1 MLKKVLGLSALG
13 CLCLCACTNDTGSA
27 GSTEDSMVN
36 NIAKDEGDIFKV
48 AMWKGIDCLGI
59 PGYFQAASEKG
70 IFVYDVY
77 TRDNL
82 HCKSPAL
89 SMDDNTLYFDELETI
104 YQEGELVD
112 GVCGNAV
119 LLSDGQ
125 VAPLG
130 VNLIDSMKVG
140 TVDFWFKPGAEFYE
154 KSARTLLG
162 NDGARIHFFYKDG
175 ELIFQKN
182 HHNQHFFV
190 KNEVELDSG
199 WNLVAGQWGD
209 GYMSLW
215 LNGKLVAKKEHALGY
230 APAMRGIPYEN
241 LFVIGYKSYCCMEGV
256 HQYEGMT
263 TAGAFDQF
271 RISNIT
277 RYDID
282 DDATEDTT
290 AVDSVAVDTVDVDT
304 VGVDTVGV
312 DTIPAD
318 TTVKD
323 TSVVDTATQDTGV
336 VSEPLWEYFS
346 MYGIETY
353 FEKAPLPKTSPYN
366 PNVCAA
372 PALAMDDSTKF
383 MDELETIYR
392 EGTLVDGV
400 CGKAISLKDG
410 EVAPLG
416 INMIDSMKAGTV
428 EFWFR
433 PGEDF
438 DKKSIRTILGND
450 DSRMQILYSNGELV
464 FQKNH
469 ADKHYFVK
477 GAATFK
483 NDWNL
488 VAAQWGDGY
497 MSIWLNGAKVASIA
511 HEDGYVPSTRNRT
524 LENLLVIGFKSA
536 CCMEGIEVGE
546 ALSTSGAYDQLRISN
561 IARYKE
567 VSFDHE
573 FVGVTDTL
581 TAADTLLRP
590 VVIDTLAP
598 PVVVD
603 STNVQ

>member
-1 MLKKVLGLSALG
+1 
-13 CLCLCACTNDTGSA
+13 
-27 GSTEDSMVN
+27 
-36 NIAKDEGDIFKV
+36 
-48 AMWKGIDCLGI
+48 
-59 PGYFQAASEKG
+59 
-70 IFVYDVY
+70 
-77 TRDNL
+77 
-82 HCKSPAL
+82 
-89 SMDDNTLYFDELETI
+89 
-104 YQEGELVD
+104 
-112 GVCGNAV
+112 
-119 LLSDGQ
+119 
-125 VAPLG
+125 
-130 VNLIDSMKVG
+130 
-140 TVDFWFKPGAEFYE
+140 
-154 KSARTLLG
+154 
-162 NDGARIHFFYKDG
+162 
-175 ELIFQKN
+175 
-182 HHNQHFFV
+182 
-190 KNEVELDSG
+190 
-199 WNLVAGQWGD
+199 
-209 GYMSLW
+209 
-215 LNGKLVAKKEHALGY
+215 
-230 APAMRGIPYEN
+230 
-241 LFVIGYKSYCCMEGV
+241 
-256 HQYEGMT
+256 
-263 TAGAFDQF
+263 
-271 RISNIT
+271 
-277 RYDID
+277 
-282 DDATEDTT
+282 
-290 AVDSVAVDTVDVDT
+290 
-304 VGVDTVGV
+304 
-312 DTIPAD
+312 
-318 TTVKD
+318 
-323 TSVVDTATQDTGV
+323 
-336 VSEPLWEYFS
+336 
-346 MYGIETY
+346 
-353 FEKAPLPKTSPYN
+353 
-366 PNVCAA
+366 
-372 PALAMDDSTKF
+372 MDDSTKF

-438 DKKSIRTILGND
+438 GKKSIRTILGNY